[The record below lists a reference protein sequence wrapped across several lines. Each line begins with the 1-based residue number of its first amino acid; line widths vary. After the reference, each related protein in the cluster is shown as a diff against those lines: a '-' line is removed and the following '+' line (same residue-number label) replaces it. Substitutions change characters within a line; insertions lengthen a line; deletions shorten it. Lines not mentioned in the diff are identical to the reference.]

1 MKRAPV
7 GWANTR
13 AGAPFVS
20 TPAMLEHLEVNP
32 IMTPRSAPAAIEV
45 QGLKKTYAASVR
57 ALDGASFTVR
67 RGTIFGLL
75 GPNGAG
81 KSTTVKILTTLS
93 RPDSGAAFVAGIDV
107 LSRPAD
113 VRRVIGCVAQK
124 NAVDLEA

>member
-13 AGAPFVS
+13 AGAPFVR

-81 KSTTVKILTTLS
+81 KSTTVKILKEI
-93 RPDSGAAFVAGIDV
+93 RDEHAGHAAHI
-107 LSRPAD
+107 
-113 VRRVIGCVAQK
+113 
-124 NAVDLEA
+124 